1 MNAYCAAVD
10 WGTTSFRLWLL
21 DAAGEILAE
30 RRSGEGMLTAGPD
43 GFAAILDAHLSAVG
57 AAADLPVIA
66 CGMVGAR
73 QGWVEAPYVETP
85 ATAAS
90 IAASACRVPGLE
102 RPVYILPGVAQSNA
116 STPDVMRGEETQILG
131 LPERAGGTGGRDL
144 VCMPGTHSK
153 WVALEAGRIAG
164 FATFITGDLFAA
176 VAKHTILRH
185 SVADPAAP
193 FDRAGFADG
202 FRAGLESPAEATNR
216 MFAIRAGGLLDVGAG
231 GDGGSQLSGLVL
243 GLEFAGARSRFGATP
258 AVTLVASG
266 QLLDIYTVA
275 CELAGIEAVAA
286 DADAAVRRGLYAA
299 AREILA

>member
-30 RRSGEGMLTAGPD
+30 RRSGEGMLDAGPD

-90 IAASACRVPGLE
+90 IAASACRVPNLE
-102 RPVYILPGVAQSNA
+102 RPVHILPGVAQRNA

-131 LPERAGGTGGRDL
+131 LPERAGETGGLDL

-193 FDRAGFADG
+193 FDWAGFADG

-266 QLLDIYTVA
+266 QLLDIYSVA

-286 DADAAVRRGLYAA
+286 DADAAVRRGLFAA